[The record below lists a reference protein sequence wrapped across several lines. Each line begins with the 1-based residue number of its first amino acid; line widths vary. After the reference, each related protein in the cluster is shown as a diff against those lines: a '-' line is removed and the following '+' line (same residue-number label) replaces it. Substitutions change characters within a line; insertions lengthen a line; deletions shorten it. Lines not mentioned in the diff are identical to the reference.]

1 MTPLSLPKLSM
12 TMEEA
17 TVSSWLVADGDT
29 VEEGQAVLEVE
40 TDKAQSEVTAPAGGV
55 LRIAAAEGTQVP
67 VDGLLGRILAPGETL
82 EDDAPAGGDAPAA
95 APAPVAAASVATTAP
110 AGARSG
116 AASPAAKRAAKRLGV
131 DLASV
136 AGTGPRGRITV
147 ADVEAAGASA
157 PAAAPAAPAAAS
169 PAPAAINGA
178 PVAASAAP
186 VAAGGLRQAVL
197 ANIVASWQAIPHIH
211 ISGELDVAGLVEAR
225 RRQAG
230 ADRRA
235 TVTDLLLLALSRAL
249 VDVPE
254 LNGTVENGAPRRA
267 ADVNLSVAVA
277 TDQGVIAPVLTGA
290 SDLSL
295 SGITKRRGE
304 LVAAARA
311 GTLAPRDLGGGSCTL
326 SNLGLYP
333 VDHFAPVVS
342 GPQIAM
348 VAVGRVSEKPVAV
361 DGMIGIGQRMT
372 FNVAIDHRG
381 ADGEAGG
388 RLLSALQD
396 RLAELPTHV

>member
-40 TDKAQSEVTAPAGGV
+40 TDKAQSEVNAPASGV

-67 VDGLLGRILAPGETL
+67 VDGLLARILAPGETL
-82 EDDAPAGGDAPAA
+82 DDDAPAGGDAPAA
-95 APAPVAAASVATTAP
+95 DPAPVAAAAATPAAP
-110 AGARSG
+110 AGTRSG
-116 AASPAAKRAAKRLGV
+116 AASPAAKRAAKRLGI
-131 DLASV
+131 DLATV
-136 AGTGPRGRITV
+136 TGTGPRGRITV

-157 PAAAPAAPAAAS
+157 PAAEPAAAAVPAS
-169 PAPAAINGA
+169 PAPAAINGTPVPA
-178 PVAASAAP
+178 PAP
-186 VAAGGLRQAVL
+186 AGGLRQAVL

-254 LNGTVENGAPRRA
+254 LNGTVENGTPRRA

-290 SDLSL
+290 ADLSL
-295 SGITKRRGE
+295 TGITKRRGE

>member
-1 MTPLSLPKLSM
+1 MTPLALPKLSM

-29 VEEGQAVLEVE
+29 VEAGQAVVEVE
-40 TDKAQSEVTAPAGGV
+40 TDKAQSEVNAPAAGV

-67 VDGLLGRILAPGETL
+67 VDGLLGRILAPGEA
-82 EDDAPAGGDAPAA
+82 DDAGAPAADAPAA
-95 APAPVAAASVATTAP
+95 AAAAPAAAPPAAPPAAVAP
-110 AGARSG
+110 SGGSAGG
-116 AASPAAKRAAKRLGV
+116 PASPAAKRAAKRLGL

-136 AGTGPRGRITV
+136 VGSGPRGRITV
-147 ADVEAAGASA
+147 ADVEAAAAAGGSAAAATTPAAA
-157 PAAAPAAPAAAS
+157 PAAASAAPAAPAA
-169 PAPAAINGA
+169 G
-178 PVAASAAP
+178 
-186 VAAGGLRQAVL
+186 GGLRQAVI

-211 ISGELDVAGLVEAR
+211 ISGELDVAGIVEAR

-230 ADRRA
+230 AERRA

-254 LNGTVENGAPRRA
+254 LNGTVENGVARRS
-267 ADVNLSVAVA
+267 ADVNLGVAAA
-277 TDQGVIAPVLTGA
+277 TDQGVVAPVLAGA
-290 SDLSL
+290 ADLSL

-311 GTLAPRDLGGGSCTL
+311 GTLTPRDLGGGSCTL

-348 VAVGRVSEKPVAV
+348 VAVGRVAEKPVAV
-361 DGMIGIGQRMT
+361 DGMIGIGHRMT
-372 FNVAIDHRG
+372 VNVAIDHRG

-388 RLLSALQD
+388 RLLSALQA
-396 RLAELPTHV
+396 RFAELPTHV